1 MGSDLIV
8 TDFFGET
15 GFCLKLHDAQDRVL
29 ELNAAAAK
37 LARQAADSHTKSTR
51 KKVVVAG
58 SIGLAGTH
66 FY

>member
-29 ELNAAAAK
+29 ELNAAAK

>member
-29 ELNAAAAK
+29 ELNAAAK

-58 SIGLAGTH
+58 LIGLAGTH